1 VKRATPPV
9 LVLLVAILSFAT
21 FAQEPTAFPIVQE
34 TYWPTHGWR
43 SSTPEAQGM
52 DSEVLAQ
59 AFDYVRQNHIPIHS
73 LLIVRNGYVVLDA
86 YFYPFQEGQVH
97 DGASM
102 TKSITS
108 TLIGI
113 ALGEHKISSVRQPV
127 LSLFPGRRTDTPD
140 ERKDRMPVE
149 DPRRMTSGWDAT
161 LITAKSRCG
170 K

>member
-1 VKRATPPV
+1 
-9 LVLLVAILSFAT
+9 
-21 FAQEPTAFPIVQE
+21 
-34 TYWPTHGWR
+34 WPTREWR

-59 AFDYVRQNHIPIHS
+59 AFDYVRQNQIPIHS

-86 YFYPFQEGQVH
+86 YFYPFQEGLVH

-113 ALGEHKISSVRQPV
+113 AIGEHKISSVRQPV
-127 LSLFPGRRTDTPD
+127 LSLFPGRNIHNRDQ
-140 ERKDRMPVE
+140 RKDRINIE
-149 DPRRMTSGWDAT
+149 HLLTMTSGLDCHFDHGEIT
-161 LITAKSRCG
+161 LKEMMQSSGWVQFMLDLPMAAEPGS
-170 K
+170 

>member
-1 VKRATPPV
+1 M
-9 LVLLVAILSFAT
+9 
-21 FAQEPTAFPIVQE
+21 
-34 TYWPTHGWR
+34 HGWR

-52 DSEVLAQ
+52 DSEILAQ
-59 AFDYVRQNHIPIHS
+59 AFDYVRQHQIPIHS

-113 ALGEHKISSVRQPV
+113 AIGELRLSSVRQPV
-127 LSLFPGRRTDTPD
+127 LSLFPERNVGNRD
-140 ERKDRMPVE
+140 ERKDRITIE
-149 DPRRMTSGWDAT
+149 HLLTMTSGLDCHFDHEEIT
-161 LITAKSRCG
+161 LAARD
-170 K
+170 

>member
-1 VKRATPPV
+1 MQRATLAALF
-9 LVLLVAILSFAT
+9 LVVAFLRIAAL
-21 FAQEPTAFPIVQE
+21 AQEPTAPPAVHE
-34 TYWPTHGWR
+34 AYWPTHGWR

-59 AFDYVRQNHIPIHS
+59 AFDYIRQHQTPIHS

-86 YFYPFQEGQVH
+86 YFYPFREGQVH

-113 ALGEHKISSVRQPV
+113 AIGRARAQRRAPACAFTFSRTEHWQPRPAKGQDHHRAP
-127 LSLFPGRRTDTPD
+127 LDHDLRPGLPF
-140 ERKDRMPVE
+140 
-149 DPRRMTSGWDAT
+149 
-161 LITAKSRCG
+161 
-170 K
+170 